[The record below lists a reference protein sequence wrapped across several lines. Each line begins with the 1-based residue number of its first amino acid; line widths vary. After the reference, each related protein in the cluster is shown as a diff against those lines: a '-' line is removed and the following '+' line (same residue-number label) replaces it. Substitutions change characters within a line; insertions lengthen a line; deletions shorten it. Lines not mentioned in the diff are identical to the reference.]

1 MKKNDEII
9 NLLLKNL
16 QNENI
21 HTWFDLGLFLD
32 RIKES
37 REVPKF
43 KFSGSYNDFKQFMCN
58 SNMAFL
64 TFQYAI
70 DGVSIEIKKYTQI
83 FKEKYNT
90 SNIHYIAGKFFPE
103 SKKMI
108 PEYVEKFELE
118 SIQGFNDWKLYND
131 FFFTH
136 LERGSK
142 EYNELIIKFWKET
155 QQIVK
160 DLGHYIVA
168 NDIQLL
174 YLINV
179 CSNPGNVSLA
189 LAVSLLSEYLKIP
202 VINNSHDFYWESG
215 NKEINKK
222 VYHLPDGPRDFFF
235 KNAHVG
241 EIFSIIEMLYPWD
254 SRIWMHVNIN
264 KQQTER
270 LIKINGINP
279 ANVTEIGTAVDT
291 NEYQNTTKRKKINTF
306 YQFEKILSRYHDTLI
321 SYSVKDVVDSNLVSS
336 ENIRPIL
343 VGARKTKPLQKFLNE
358 NIIFLQP
365 TRIIARKRIEIGF
378 NLVKKLFDEEEF
390 YIRFKETK
398 NLKLTLLITGP
409 IAAGHFDYF
418 KQLLKRFQQLLTKL
432 EPQIR
437 NKVFLAFLF
446 SELDKKTFKE
456 KFEEPVGIPEL
467 YNIASLVLLPSK
479 TEGRGLPIIEAT
491 ACGTPIFCSRYYP
504 ENVYSEVIGE
514 HLPHQ
519 DRLKVIEFDGKNITK
534 KHTRK
539 IMESVFYPHQFT
551 QVIAHNQQVVDKR
564 YSLKSLKLNF
574 DDICQ
579 KFYYQLGSNTPSI
592 NKVKKAIKSYKKIV
606 HFVNSDLEAILDT
619 QNREYLPGFGRLRF
633 MILLK
638 SLIDPSYFRVEEQFF
653 RGKAYQYARQ
663 LIEKYEGET
672 KTKKKHHFFNAVES
686 IFLYHTGETDIQHD
700 HSLPYRHRN
709 KNYYPYQDFTIQ
721 ELSGLINMLYHK
733 IIPTEEKPEIDVNA
747 HFFTDFDLALSQL
760 TSSTYLGIDDRK
772 NLIKKLQSNVPIA
785 YFPGKYIKNEIEYF
799 ALQSI
804 RSRLELKIDEEL
816 TEEILKGCSEYIS
829 PVYIMASTKTTI
841 ENYNRQSIEKFILEG
856 HDEELK
862 LLYRYKILQVVNIDQ
877 WCVGIHFNQLG
888 EEGLKVLRKVKEER
902 GFIISNRTEAAV
914 MTDIVDIDRF
924 HIGKIEDRI
933 TESIMGIPM
942 STGFIQ
948 YVPAGMRVTL
958 AYPTPVQTAKDF
970 CDYCKSNDFKKA
982 IEQYGEKKVFEVLR
996 KDAQTKMSP
1005 VKKVISD
1012 LLAYDELTDVVSYE
1026 FVSGVY
1032 EDKMPWNGVI
1042 AKTRLDNATWEFIIR
1057 SSVKTQP
1064 VTSFV
1069 KDFEDENNQPVKI
1082 AWNGG
1087 YILNPELVGKLGL
1100 PESYIGSPLG
1110 LLITDGKVLSAP
1122 LFNKPALV
1130 FTEKGVDIFRVNC
1143 SKGICV
1149 SRGTVSVEFSP
1160 DQYNNDSDKENL
1172 AFFDLMY
1179 PDEQIEG
1186 QGKTVV
1192 RLAGNVIKDVVKTKE
1207 NQKVKIIPVGLTL
1220 AFPKNKFPAD
1230 WKIGDEVKL
1239 KIKGLENII
1248 HAVEAGPML
1257 IDNGKPCLDME
1268 IEGWKTNNSIKT
1280 QAARLDYTDMR
1291 GPKIAAGI
1299 DKNGNLLVLAING
1312 RIRESVG
1319 ATHLNMAEILQ
1330 KFNVRKGMGF
1340 DPGGSSTLVVN
1351 GQTLNISPYNS
1362 RYEENVF
1369 SLTPQ
1374 PRAVSNVVM
1383 GYIQEKER

>member
-1 MKKNDEII
+1 MKKKNEII

-43 KFSGSYNDFKQFMCN
+43 QFSGSYKDFKQFMCN

-118 SIQGFNDWKLYND
+118 TIQGFNDWKLYND

-160 DLGHYIVA
+160 DLGNYIVA
-168 NDIQLL
+168 NNIQLL

-189 LAVSLLSEYLKIP
+189 LAVTLLSEYLKIP
-202 VINNSHDFYWESG
+202 VINNSHDFYWEGG

-241 EIFSIIEMLYPWD
+241 EFFSIIEMLYPWD

-291 NEYQNTTKRKKINTF
+291 NEYQNTTKRKKISTF
-306 YQFEKILSRYHDTLI
+306 YQFEKTLSRYHDTLI
-321 SYSVKDVVDSNLVSS
+321 SYSVKDVMESNLVSP

-418 KQLLKRFQQLLTKL
+418 NQLLKRFQQLLTEL

-446 SELDKKTFKE
+446 SELDKKSFKE

-539 IMESVFYPHQFT
+539 IMESVFFPHQFT

-574 DDICQ
+574 DDIFQ
-579 KFYYQLGSNTPSI
+579 KFYYQLGSNTPTI
-592 NKVKKAIKSYKKIV
+592 NKVKKAIKSYQKIV
-606 HFVNSDLEAILDT
+606 QFVNSDLESILDT

-633 MILLK
+633 MVLLK

-663 LIEKYEGET
+663 LMGKYEGEI
-672 KTKKKHHFFNAVES
+672 KTKKKHQFFNAVES
-686 IFLYHTGETDIQHD
+686 IFLYHTGEMDIQHD

-772 NLIKKLQSNVPIA
+772 ILIKKLQSNVPIA
-785 YFPGKYIKNEIEYF
+785 YFPGKYMKNEIEFF
-799 ALQSI
+799 ALQSV

-816 TEEILKGCSEYIS
+816 TEDILKGCSEYIS

-841 ENYNRQSIEKFILEG
+841 ENYNRNSIEKFILKG
-856 HDEELK
+856 NDEELK
-862 LLYRYKILQVVNIDQ
+862 LLYRYKILQVINIDQ

-888 EEGLKVLRKVKEER
+888 GEGLKALRKVKEER

-942 STGFIQ
+942 NTGFIQ

-970 CDYCKSNDFKKA
+970 YDYLKSDEFIKA

-1005 VKKVISD
+1005 VKKVIGD
-1012 LLAYDELTDVVSYE
+1012 LLASNELTDVVFYE

-1032 EDKMPWNGVI
+1032 DDKMPWNGVI
-1042 AKTRLDNATWEFIIR
+1042 AKTRLDKAKWEFIIR

-1069 KDFEDENNQPVKI
+1069 KEFEDEYKQPVKI

-1110 LLITDGKVLSAP
+1110 LLVTNGKVLSAP

-1130 FTEKGVDIFRVNC
+1130 FTKQGVDIFRVNC

-1160 DQYNNDSDKENL
+1160 EQYNNDSDKENL
-1172 AFFDLMY
+1172 VFFDLMY
-1179 PDEQIEG
+1179 PGEHIKG
-1186 QGKTVV
+1186 QGKTIV
-1192 RLAGNVIKDVVKTKE
+1192 RLAGNIIKDIVKTKE

-1220 AFPKNKFPAD
+1220 AFPKDKLPDD
-1230 WKIGDEVKL
+1230 WKIGDEVEL
-1239 KIKGLENII
+1239 KINGLENII

-1257 IDNGKPCLDME
+1257 IDNGKPCLDMD
-1268 IEGWKTNNSIKT
+1268 IEGWKTQNSIKT

-1299 DKNGNLLVLAING
+1299 DNEGNLLVLAING

-1351 GQTLNISPYNS
+1351 KQTLNISPYNS
-1362 RYEENVF
+1362 HYEENVF
-1369 SLTPQ
+1369 SLPPQ

>member
-1 MKKNDEII
+1 MKKRDEVIK
-9 NLLLKNL
+9 LLLKNL
-16 QNENI
+16 EKENI

-32 RIKES
+32 EIKEN

-43 KFSGSYNDFKQFMCN
+43 KFSGSSKDFKEFMCN
-58 SNMAFL
+58 ANIGFL
-64 TFQYAI
+64 TFQFAI
-70 DGVSIEIKKYTQI
+70 DGVSIEVKKYTQI

-108 PEYVEKFELE
+108 PEYVKKYELE
-118 SIQGFNDWKLYND
+118 SIQGFDDWKLYKD

-155 QQIVK
+155 LQIVK
-160 DLGHYIVA
+160 ELGNYIVEE
-168 NDIQLL
+168 NIQLL

-189 LAVSLLSEYLKIP
+189 LAVTLLSEYLKIP
-202 VINNSHDFYWESG
+202 VINNSHDFYWEGG

-241 EIFSIIEMLYPWD
+241 EFFSIIEMLYPWD

-264 KQQTER
+264 QQQTER

-291 NEYQNTTKRKKINTF
+291 NEYQNTTKRKKISTF
-306 YQFEKILSRYHDTLI
+306 YQFERILSRYQDTLI
-321 SYSVKDVVDSNLVSS
+321 SYSVKDVLESNLVSPDS
-336 ENIRPIL
+336 IRPIL
-343 VGARKTKPLQKFLNE
+343 IGARKTKPLPKFLNE

-378 NLVKKLFDEEEF
+378 NLVKKLFDEEDF
-390 YIRFKETK
+390 YNRFKETK

-409 IAAGHFDYF
+409 IAAGHFEYF
-418 KQLLKRFQQLLTKL
+418 KQLLNRFQQLLKKL
-432 EPQIR
+432 EPKIR

-456 KFEEPVGIPEL
+456 KFDDPVGIPEL

-534 KHTRK
+534 KHTKK
-539 IMESVFYPHQFT
+539 IMESVFFPHQFT
-551 QVIAHNQQVVDKR
+551 RIIAHNQLVVDKR

-579 KFYYQLGSNTPSI
+579 KFYYQLSSNTTTL
-592 NKVKKAIKSYKKIV
+592 KKAKKAIKSYQQII
-606 HFVNSDLEAILDT
+606 NYTNADLEAIVDT
-619 QNREYLPGFGRLRF
+619 ENREYLPGFGRLRF

-653 RGKAYQYARQ
+653 RGKAFQYARLLLQ
-663 LIEKYEGET
+663 KYRNEINPR
-672 KTKKKHHFFNAVES
+672 KVSHFFNAVEN
-686 IFLYHTGETDIQHD
+686 IFFYHQGEVNIRHD

-709 KNYYPYQDFTIQ
+709 KRYYPYQDFTIQ
-721 ELSGLINMLYHK
+721 ELSGLINILYHE
-733 IIPTEEKPEIDVNA
+733 IIKGDEKPEIDVNA

-772 NLIKKLQSNVPIA
+772 FLIKKLQSNVPIA
-785 YFPGKYIKNEIEYF
+785 YFPGKYIKNEIEF
-799 ALQSI
+799 FVLQSV

-816 TEEILKGCSEYIS
+816 TEDTIKGYSEYIS
-829 PVYIMASTKTTI
+829 PIYIMASTKTTI
-841 ENYNRQSIEKFILEG
+841 ENYNRNSIETFILEG
-856 HDEELK
+856 NDEELK
-862 LLYRYKILQVVNIDQ
+862 LLYKHKILQVVDTHQ

-888 EEGLKVLRKVKEER
+888 DEGLKVLRKVKKEK

-914 MTDIVDIDRF
+914 MTDIVDIERF

-942 STGFIQ
+942 NTGFIQ

-970 CDYCKSNDFKKA
+970 HDYLKGDAFKKA
-982 IEQYGEKKVFEVLR
+982 IDKYGEKKVFDILR

-1005 VKKVISD
+1005 VKKVIGD
-1012 LLAYDELTDVVSYE
+1012 LLLSDRTADVVSYE

-1042 AKTRLDNATWEFIIR
+1042 AKAELKKANWGFVIQ
-1057 SSVKTQP
+1057 SSNKTQP
-1064 VTSFV
+1064 VTSFINR
-1069 KDFEDENNQPVKI
+1069 FEKENNKHVKI
-1082 AWNGG
+1082 GWNGG

-1110 LLITDGKVLSAP
+1110 LLIADGKVLSAP

-1130 FTEKGVDIFRVNC
+1130 FTHHGVDIFRVNC

-1149 SRGTVSVEFSP
+1149 SRGTVSVEFSKS
-1160 DQYNNDSDKENL
+1160 QYNNESDKENP

-1179 PDEQIEG
+1179 DKDEISA
-1186 QGKTVV
+1186 QGKIFV
-1192 RLAGNVIKDVVKTKE
+1192 RLAGNIIKDIVKTKE
-1207 NQKVKIIPVGLTL
+1207 RQTIRIIPVGLTL
-1220 AFPKNKFPAD
+1220 AFPENKFPDD
-1230 WKIGDEVKL
+1230 WKVGDEVDL
-1239 KIKGLENII
+1239 KINGLENII

-1257 IDNGKPCLDME
+1257 MDKGKTCLDME
-1268 IEGWKTNNSIKT
+1268 IEGWKTQHSIKT

-1299 DKNGNLLVLAING
+1299 DGKGNLLVLAING

-1319 ATHLNMAEILQ
+1319 ATHLNMAEILK
-1330 KFNVRKGMGF
+1330 KFNIVKGMGF

-1351 GQTLNISPYNS
+1351 GETLNISPYNS

-1369 SLTPQ
+1369 SLPPQ

-1383 GYIQEKER
+1383 GYIQEKEK

>member
-1 MKKNDEII
+1 MEKRDEII
-9 NLLLKNL
+9 KLLLRDLENK
-16 QNENI
+16 NI

-32 RIKES
+32 EIKEN

-43 KFSGSYNDFKQFMCN
+43 KFSGSYIDFKEFLCQ
-58 SNMAFL
+58 SNIAFL

-70 DGVSIEIKKYTQI
+70 DGVSIEVKKYSQI

-108 PEYVEKFELE
+108 PEYVKKFELE
-118 SIQGFNDWKLYND
+118 SIQGFEDWKLYKD

-155 QQIVK
+155 LQIVRE
-160 DLGHYIVA
+160 LGNYIVDK
-168 NDIQLL
+168 NIQLL

-189 LAVSLLSEYLKIP
+189 LAVTLLSEYLKIP
-202 VINNSHDFYWESG
+202 VINNSHDFFWEGG

-264 KQQTER
+264 KQQSER

-291 NEYQNTTKRKKINTF
+291 DEYQNTTKRKKISTF
-306 YQFEKILSRYHDTLI
+306 YQFEKILSRYQDTLI
-321 SYSVKDVVDSNLVSS
+321 SYSVKDVLESNLVSPYF
-336 ENIRPIL
+336 IRPIL
-343 VGARKTKPLQKFLNE
+343 IGARKTKPLPKFLNE

-378 NLVKKLFDEEEF
+378 NLVKKLFDEEDF
-390 YIRFKETK
+390 YNRFKETK

-409 IAAGHFDYF
+409 IASGHFEYF
-418 KQLLKRFQQLLTKL
+418 KQLLNRFQQLLKNL
-432 EPQIR
+432 EPKIR

-446 SELDKKTFKE
+446 SELDNKTFKE
-456 KFEEPVGIPEL
+456 KFDDPVGIPEL

-514 HLPHQ
+514 HLPYQ

-534 KHTRK
+534 KHTKR
-539 IMESVFYPHQFT
+539 IMESVFFPHQFT
-551 QVIAHNQQVVDKR
+551 RIIAHNQLVVDKR

-579 KFYYQLGSNTPSI
+579 KFYYQLSSNTTAL
-592 NKVKKAIKSYKKIV
+592 NKTKKAIKSYQQIINYTNAD
-606 HFVNSDLEAILDT
+606 FEAIVDT

-653 RGKAYQYARQ
+653 RGKAFQYARLLLQ
-663 LIEKYEGET
+663 KNRNEINPRKVCQ
-672 KTKKKHHFFNAVES
+672 FFNTVEN
-686 IFLYHTGETDIQHD
+686 IFLYHQGEVNIRHD

-709 KNYYPYQDFTIQ
+709 KYNYPYQDFTIQ
-721 ELSGLINMLYHK
+721 ELSGLINMLYHE
-733 IIPTEEKPEIDVNA
+733 IIKREEKPEIDVNA

-772 NLIKKLQSNVPIA
+772 FLIKKLQSNVPIA
-785 YFPGKYIKNEIEYF
+785 YFPGKYIKNEIEF
-799 ALQSI
+799 FVLQSV

-816 TEEILKGCSEYIS
+816 TEDTLKGCSEYIS
-829 PVYIMASTKTTI
+829 PIYIMASTKTTI
-841 ENYNRQSIEKFILEG
+841 ENYNRNSIETFISQG
-856 HDEELK
+856 NDEELK
-862 LLYRYKILQVVNIDQ
+862 RLYKHKILQVVDIHQ

-888 EEGLKVLRKVKEER
+888 DEGLKVLRKVKKEK

-914 MTDIVDIDRF
+914 MTDIVDIERF

-942 STGFIQ
+942 NTGFIQ

-958 AYPTPVQTAKDF
+958 AYPIPVQTAKDF
-970 CDYCKSNDFKKA
+970 HDYLKSDEFKKA
-982 IEQYGEKKVFEVLR
+982 IDKYGEKKVYDILR

-1005 VKKVISD
+1005 VKKVIGD
-1012 LLAYDELTDVVSYE
+1012 LLVSDRASDVVSYE

-1042 AKTRLDNATWEFIIR
+1042 AKTELNKANWGFVIQ
-1057 SSVKTQP
+1057 SSDKTQT
-1064 VTSFV
+1064 VTSFITE
-1069 KDFEDENNQPVKI
+1069 FEKKNNKSVKI
-1082 AWNGG
+1082 GWNGG

-1110 LLITDGKVLSAP
+1110 LLIADGKVLSAP

-1130 FTEKGVDIFRVNC
+1130 FTDHGVDIFRVNC

-1149 SRGTVSVEFSP
+1149 SRGTVSVEFSKS
-1160 DQYNNDSDKENL
+1160 QYNNESDNENP

-1179 PDEQIEG
+1179 DKDEISA
-1186 QGKTVV
+1186 QGKIFV
-1192 RLAGNVIKDVVKTKE
+1192 RLAGNTIKDIVKTQE
-1207 NQKVKIIPVGLTL
+1207 SQTIKIIPVGLTL
-1220 AFPKNKFPAD
+1220 AFPKEKFPGD
-1230 WKIGDEVKL
+1230 WNVGDEVDL
-1239 KIKGLENII
+1239 KINGLDNIV

-1257 IDNGKPCLDME
+1257 IDKGKTCLDME
-1268 IEGWKTNNSIKT
+1268 VEGWKTQHSIKT

-1299 DKNGNLLVLAING
+1299 DEKGNLLVLAING

-1319 ATHLNMAEILQ
+1319 ATHLNMAEILK
-1330 KFNVRKGMGF
+1330 KFNIEKGMGF

-1351 GQTLNISPYNS
+1351 GETLNISPYNS

-1369 SLTPQ
+1369 SLPPQ

-1383 GYIQEKER
+1383 GYIQEKEK

>member
-1 MKKNDEII
+1 MKKSDEAIKS
-9 NLLLKNL
+9 LQKNL
-16 QNENI
+16 KKEKIN
-21 HTWFDLGLFLD
+21 TWFDLGLFLD
-32 RIKES
+32 RIKEN

-43 KFSGSYNDFKQFMCN
+43 KFSGNYKDFKDYMCN
-58 SNMAFL
+58 TNIAFL
-64 TFQYAI
+64 TFQFAI
-70 DGVSIEIKKYTQI
+70 DGVSIEVKKYTQI
-83 FKEKYNT
+83 FKDEYKT
-90 SNIHYIAGKFFPE
+90 SDIHYIAGKFFPE

-108 PEYVEKFELE
+108 PEYVKKYELE
-118 SIQGFNDWKLYND
+118 KIQAFDDWKLYKD

-142 EYNELIIKFWKET
+142 EYNELIKKFWDET

-160 DLGHYIVA
+160 DLGKYILDH
-168 NDIQLL
+168 NIELL

-189 LAVSLLSEYLKIP
+189 LAVTILSEYFKIP
-202 VINNSHDFYWESG
+202 VINNSHDFYWEGG

-241 EIFSIIEMLYPWD
+241 EFFTIIEMLYPWD

-279 ANVTEIGTAVDT
+279 ANITEIGTAVDT
-291 NEYQNTTKRKKINTF
+291 REYQNTTKRKKISTF
-306 YQFEKILSRYHDTLI
+306 YQFEKILSRYQDTLI
-321 SYSVKDVVDSNLVSS
+321 SYSTKDVLESNLVSPES
-336 ENIRPIL
+336 IRPIL
-343 VGARKTKPLQKFLNE
+343 IGSRRTKPLPKFLNE

-378 NLVKKLFDEEEF
+378 KLVKKLFDEEEF
-390 YIRFKETK
+390 YTRFKETK

-409 IAAGHFDYF
+409 IASGHFDYF
-418 KQLLKRFQQLLTKL
+418 RQLLKKFHQLLKKL
-432 EPQIR
+432 EPEIR

-446 SELDKKTFKE
+446 SELDKKNFRE
-456 KFEEPVGIPEL
+456 RFDNPVGIPEL

-514 HLPHQ
+514 HLPHE

-534 KHTRK
+534 KHTKK
-539 IMESVFYPHQFT
+539 IMESVFFPHQFT
-551 QVIAHNQQVVDKR
+551 HVIAHNQRVVDKR
-564 YSLKSLKLNF
+564 YSLEALKLNF
-574 DDICQ
+574 DDIFH
-579 KFYYQLGSNTPSI
+579 KIYYQFSSNATAF
-592 NKVKKAIKSYKKIV
+592 NKAKKAVKDYQQV
-606 HFVNSDLEAILDT
+606 VNYSNADLESILNT
-619 QNREYLPGFGRLRF
+619 KNREYLPGFGRLRF

-653 RGKAYQYARQ
+653 RGKAYQYGRQ
-663 LIEKYEGET
+663 LLLKNTNEKNE
-672 KTKKKHHFFNAVES
+672 KKVHQFFNAIES
-686 IFLYHTGETDIQHD
+686 IFLYNEGEVNIKHD

-709 KNYYPYQDFTIQ
+709 KNNYPYQDFTIQ
-721 ELSGLINMLYHK
+721 ELSGLINMLYHD
-733 IIPTEEKPEIDVNA
+733 IIKPEEKPEIDVNA

-772 NLIKKLQSNVPIA
+772 FLIKKLQSNVPIA
-785 YFPGKYIKNEIEYF
+785 YFPGKYIKNEIEFF
-799 ALQSI
+799 ALQAV
-804 RSRLELKIDEEL
+804 RSRLELKIDDEL
-816 TEEILKGCSEYIS
+816 TDEILKGCSEYVS
-829 PVYIMASTKTTI
+829 PIYIMASTKTTI
-841 ENYNRQSIEKFILEG
+841 ENYNLNSIEKFILEG
-856 HDEELK
+856 NDEELK
-862 LLYRYKILQVVNIDQ
+862 LLYKYKILQVINIDQ

-888 EEGLKVLRKVKEER
+888 KEGLKVLREIKEEK
-902 GFIISNRTEAAV
+902 GFIISNRTEATV

-933 TESIMGIPM
+933 KESIMGIPM
-942 STGFIQ
+942 NSGFIQ
-948 YVPAGMRVTL
+948 YVPAGLRVTL

-970 CDYCKSNDFKKA
+970 HDYLKGDEFKQA
-982 IEQYGEKKVFEVLR
+982 LERFGENKVFETLR
-996 KDAQTKMSP
+996 NDAQTKMSP

-1012 LLAYDELTDVVSYE
+1012 LLKSDEQSDVVSFE

-1032 EDKMPWNGVI
+1032 DDKMPWNGVI
-1042 AKTRLDNATWEFIIR
+1042 AKADLSKAQWQFITK
-1057 SSVKTQP
+1057 SSEDTQP

-1069 KDFEDENNQPVKI
+1069 KNFEEEHKRKVKI

-1110 LLITDGKVLSAP
+1110 LLISEGKVLSAP

-1130 FTEKGVDIFRVNC
+1130 FTSKGVDILRVNC

-1149 SRGTVSVEFSP
+1149 SRGTESVKFVQ
-1160 DQYNNDSDKENL
+1160 DQYNTETDGKSM
-1172 AFFDLMY
+1172 AYFDLMY
-1179 PDEQIEG
+1179 DKETINAN
-1186 QGKTVV
+1186 GKIIV
-1192 RLAGNVIKDVVKTKE
+1192 RLAGKTIKEIIKP
-1207 NQKVKIIPVGLTL
+1207 QKNEKVTIIPVGLTL
-1220 AFPKNKFPAD
+1220 AFPKEKFPKN
-1230 WKIGDEVKL
+1230 WNIGDEVEL
-1239 KIKGLENII
+1239 KVKGLENIY

-1257 IDNGKPCLDME
+1257 IEQGENCLDME
-1268 IEGWKTNNSIKT
+1268 VEGWKTQNSIKT

-1299 DKNGNLLVLAING
+1299 DKKGNLVVLAING

-1319 ATHLNMAEILQ
+1319 ATHINMAEILQ
-1330 KFNVRKGMGF
+1330 KFDITKAMGF

-1351 GQTLNISPYNS
+1351 RQTLNISPYNS
-1362 RYEENVF
+1362 SYEENVF
-1369 SLTPQ
+1369 SLPPQ

-1383 GYIQEKER
+1383 GYIDHKE

>member
-1 MKKNDEII
+1 MDKRDAKIK
-9 NLLLKNL
+9 LLLKDL
-16 QNENI
+16 KKQNIN
-21 HTWFDLGLFLD
+21 TWFDLGLFLD
-32 RIKES
+32 RIKED
-37 REVPKF
+37 RDEEKF
-43 KFSGSYNDFKQFMCN
+43 KFSENYKDFKEFMCN
-58 SNMAFL
+58 ANMAFL
-64 TFQYAI
+64 TFQFAI
-70 DGVSIEIKKYTQI
+70 DGVSIEVKKYTKI
-83 FKEKYNT
+83 FKDQYNS
-90 SNIHYIAGKFFPE
+90 SNIYYIAGKFFPE

-108 PEYVEKFELE
+108 PEYVKKFELE
-118 SIQGFNDWKLYND
+118 SIQGFDDWKLYKD

-155 QQIVK
+155 LQIVE
-160 DLGHYIVA
+160 DMGNYIVDK
-168 NDIQLL
+168 NIQLL

-189 LAVSLLSEYLKIP
+189 LAVTLLSEYLKIP
-202 VINNSHDFYWESG
+202 VINNSHDFYWEGG

-241 EIFSIIEMLYPWD
+241 EFFSIIEMLYPWD
-254 SRIWMHVNIN
+254 SRTWMHVNIN

-291 NEYQNTTKRKKINTF
+291 SEYQNTTKRKKISTF
-306 YQFEKILSRYHDTLI
+306 YQFEKILSRYQDTLI
-321 SYSVKDVVDSNLVSS
+321 SYSTKDVLEHNLVSPKS
-336 ENIRPIL
+336 IRPIL
-343 VGARKTKPLQKFLNE
+343 IGARRTKPLPKFLNE

-378 NLVKKLFDEEEF
+378 NLVKKLFDEDEF
-390 YIRFKETK
+390 YNRFKETD

-409 IAAGHFDYF
+409 IAVGHFDYF
-418 KQLLKRFQQLLTKL
+418 RQLLKRFEQLLSSL
-432 EPQIR
+432 EPKIR
-437 NKVFLAFLF
+437 NKLFLAFLF

-456 KFEEPVGIPEL
+456 KFDEPVGIPEL

-534 KHTRK
+534 KHTKK
-539 IMESVFYPHQFT
+539 IMESVFFPHKFT
-551 QVIAHNQQVVDKR
+551 HVIAHNQQVVDKR

-579 KFYYQLGSNTPSI
+579 KIYYQLNTKNTAF
-592 NKVKKAIKSYKKIV
+592 NKAKKAIKDYQKIV
-606 HFVNSDLEAILDT
+606 NFTNPDLEYILNT
-619 QNREYLPGFGRLRF
+619 KNREYLPGFGRLRF

-663 LIEKYEGET
+663 LL
-672 KTKKKHHFFNAVES
+672 KKNPKEQKIKKVHQFFNAIES
-686 IFLYHTGETDIQHD
+686 IFLYNNGEVNIRHD

-721 ELSGLINMLYHK
+721 ELSGLINMLYHN
-733 IIPTEEKPEIDVNA
+733 IINAEEKPEIDVNA
-747 HFFTDFDLALSQL
+747 HFFTDLDLALSQL
-760 TSSTYLGIDDRK
+760 TFSTYLGIDDRK
-772 NLIKKLQSNVPIA
+772 FLIKKLQSNVPIA
-785 YFPGKYIKNEIEYF
+785 YFPGKYIKNEIEFF
-799 ALQSI
+799 ALQAV

-816 TEEILKGCSEYIS
+816 TDDILKGCWEYIS
-829 PVYIMASTKTTI
+829 PIYILASTKTTI
-841 ENYNRQSIEKFILEG
+841 ENYNRYSIEKFILEG
-856 HDEELK
+856 NDEELK
-862 LLYRYKILQVVNIDQ
+862 LLYKYKILKVINIDQ
-877 WCVGIHFNQLG
+877 WCVGIHFNQIG
-888 EEGLKVLRKVKEER
+888 EEGLKVLRKIKEEK

-942 STGFIQ
+942 NTGFIQ
-948 YVPAGMRVTL
+948 YVPASMRVTL

-970 CDYCKSNDFKKA
+970 HDYLKSEEFKKA
-982 IEQYGEKKVFEVLR
+982 IERFGEDKVFEILR
-996 KDAQTKMSP
+996 NDAQTKMSP
-1005 VKKVISD
+1005 VKKVIGD
-1012 LLAYDELTDVVSYE
+1012 LLAANELTDVVSYE

-1032 EDKMPWNGVI
+1032 KDKMPWNGVI
-1042 AKTRLDNATWEFIIR
+1042 AKTQLDKAKWEFIIQ
-1057 SSVKTQP
+1057 SSEKTQP

-1069 KDFEDENNQPVKI
+1069 KKFEEENTKKVKI

-1110 LLITDGKVLSAP
+1110 LLISEGKVLSAP

-1130 FTEKGVDIFRVNC
+1130 FTKKGVDICRVNC

-1149 SRGTVSVEFSP
+1149 SRGTVSVEFSQS
-1160 DQYNNDSDKENL
+1160 QYNNESDKKNP

-1179 PDEQIEG
+1179 
-1186 QGKTVV
+1186 GKEEISAHGKIFV
-1192 RLAGNVIKDVVKTKE
+1192 RLAGNVIKDIIKTKE
-1207 NQKVKIIPVGLTL
+1207 NQTVKIIPVGLTL
-1220 AFPKNKFPAD
+1220 AFPKDKFPTE
-1230 WKIGDEVKL
+1230 WKVGDEVEL
-1239 KIKGLENII
+1239 KINGLENIN

-1257 IDNGKPCLDME
+1257 IENGKLCLDMK
-1268 IEGWKTNNSIKT
+1268 IEGWKTQNSIKT

-1299 DKNGNLLVLAING
+1299 DKKGNLVVLAING

-1330 KFNVRKGMGF
+1330 KFNIIKGMGF

-1351 GQTLNISPYNS
+1351 GETLNISPYNS

-1369 SLTPQ
+1369 SLPPQ

-1383 GYIQEKER
+1383 GYIKDTEK

>member
-1 MKKNDEII
+1 VKKKDAII
-9 NLLLKNL
+9 KSLLKDL
-16 QNENI
+16 KKENI
-21 HTWFDLGLFLD
+21 NTWFDLGLFLD
-32 RIKES
+32 RIKEN

-43 KFSGSYNDFKQFMCN
+43 KFTENYKEFKEFLCN

-70 DGVSIEIKKYTQI
+70 DGVSIEVKKYTKI
-83 FKEKYNT
+83 FKDQYNI

-108 PEYVEKFELE
+108 PGYVKKFELE
-118 SIQGFNDWKLYND
+118 SIQGFDDWKLYKD

-142 EYNELIIKFWKET
+142 EYNMLIIKFWKQT
-155 QQIVK
+155 LQIVQE
-160 DLGHYIVA
+160 LGNYIVDE
-168 NDIQLL
+168 NIQML

-189 LAVSLLSEYLKIP
+189 LAVVLLSEYLKIP
-202 VINNSHDFYWESG
+202 VINNNHDFYWEGG

-241 EIFSIIEMLYPWD
+241 EFFSIIEMLYPWD

-279 ANVTEIGTAVDT
+279 ANVTEVGTAVDT
-291 NEYQNTTKRKKINTF
+291 NEYQNTTKRKKISTF
-306 YQFEKILSRYHDTLI
+306 YQFEKILSRYQDTLI
-321 SYSVKDVVDSNLVSS
+321 SYSVKDVLESNLVSP
-336 ENIRPIL
+336 EYIKPIL
-343 VGARKTKPLQKFLNE
+343 IGARKTKPLSKFLNE

-390 YIRFKETK
+390 YTRFKETQ

-418 KQLLKRFQQLLTKL
+418 RQLLKRFQHLLSNL
-432 EPQIR
+432 EPKIR
-437 NKVFLAFLF
+437 NKIFLAFLF
-446 SELDKKTFKE
+446 SEIDKQTFKE

-534 KHTRK
+534 KHTKK
-539 IMESVFYPHQFT
+539 IMESVFFPHKFT
-551 QVIAHNQQVVDKR
+551 HVIAHNQQVVDKR
-564 YSLKSLKLNF
+564 YSLKALKLNF

-579 KFYYQLGSNTPSI
+579 KFYYQLSSNNTAF
-592 NKVKKAIKSYKKIV
+592 NKAKKAIQSYQKIV
-606 HFVNSDLEAILDT
+606 NYTNDDLEAILDT

-663 LIEKYEGET
+663 IMEKYEGEI
-672 KTKKKHHFFNAVES
+672 KTKKKHQFFNAVEN
-686 IFLYHTGETDIQHD
+686 IFLYHSGEIDIQHD

-709 KNYYPYQDFTIQ
+709 KNKYPYQDFTIQ
-721 ELSGLINMLYHK
+721 ELSGLINMLYYE
-733 IIPTEEKPEIDVNA
+733 IISTQEKPEIDVNA

-772 NLIKKLQSNVPIA
+772 FLIKKLQSNVPIA
-785 YFPGKYIKNEIEYF
+785 YFPGKYIKNEIEFF
-799 ALQSI
+799 ALQSV
-804 RSRLELKIDEEL
+804 RSRLELKIDQEL
-816 TEEILKGCSEYIS
+816 TEELLKESAEYIS

-841 ENYNRQSIEKFILEG
+841 ENYNRDSIEKFILG
-856 HDEELK
+856 GNDEELK
-862 LLYRYKILQVVNIDQ
+862 LLYQYKILQVVNIDQ

-888 EEGLKVLRKVKEER
+888 EEGLKVLRKVKEEK

-942 STGFIQ
+942 NTGFIQ
-948 YVPAGMRVTL
+948 YVPAGIRVTL
-958 AYPTPVQTAKDF
+958 AYPTPIQTAKDF
-970 CDYCKSNDFKKA
+970 HDYLKSDEFNKA
-982 IEQYGEKKVFEVLR
+982 IKKFGEKKVFEILH
-996 KDAQTKMSP
+996 KDAKVKLSP
-1005 VKKVISD
+1005 VKKVIGD
-1012 LLAYDELTDVVSYE
+1012 LLASDKSADVVSYE

-1032 EDKMPWNGVI
+1032 KDKMPWNGVI
-1042 AKTRLDNATWEFIIR
+1042 AKTSLDKAKWDFIIR
-1057 SSVKTQP
+1057 SSEKTQP

-1069 KDFEDENNQPVKI
+1069 QDFEKEYKQPVKI

-1130 FTEKGVDIFRVNC
+1130 FTSKGVDIFRVNC

-1149 SRGTVSVEFSP
+1149 SRGTVSVEFSQA
-1160 DQYNNDSDKENL
+1160 QYNNEADKKNA

-1179 PDEQIEG
+1179 DKQEIDG
-1186 QGKTVV
+1186 HGKIFV
-1192 RLAGNVIKDVVKTKE
+1192 RLAGNSIKDIVKTKQ

-1220 AFPKNKFPAD
+1220 AFPQDKFPAE
-1230 WKIGDEVKL
+1230 WKIGDEVEL

-1257 IDNGKPCLDME
+1257 IDDGKTCLDME
-1268 IEGWKTNNSIKT
+1268 TEGWKTKNSIKT

-1299 DKNGNLLVLAING
+1299 DHKNNLVVLAING

-1319 ATHLNMAEILQ
+1319 ATHFNMAEILQ
-1330 KFNVRKGMGF
+1330 KFNIIKAMGF

-1351 GQTLNISPYNS
+1351 GETLNISPYNS

-1369 SLTPQ
+1369 SLPPQ

-1383 GYIQEKER
+1383 GYIQNKEK